1 MPTTLPALDRP
12 IAADHSGSIVVDVP
26 FGQYVV
32 PQWGE
37 NPDAQAILLAT
48 EDGHPRA
55 FTYSSWVPSK
65 TLTAIQHHQFY
76 FQLNQAQHG
85 YARTAAQIAAA
96 RADLRTLHVG
106 WLLVWLPRSQS
117 GPVPVPAGT
126 GFRFAYRA
134 DGASVYR
141 PSGAAG

>member
-1 MPTTLPALDRP
+1 
-12 IAADHSGSIVVDVP
+12 VP

-37 NPDAQAILLAT
+37 NPDAQAILMAT
-48 EDGHPRA
+48 QDGHPRA

-65 TLTAIQHHQFY
+65 TLAAIQHHQFY
-76 FQLNQAQHG
+76 FQLNQAQRG

-96 RADLRTLHVG
+96 RADLRTLKVG
-106 WLLVWLPRSQS
+106 WLLVWLPDPSPALS
-117 GPVPVPAGT
+117 HYLAGT

-134 DGASVYR
+134 DGVSVYR
-141 PSGAAG
+141 PSGASG

>member
-1 MPTTLPALDRP
+1 MPTTLAALDRP

-37 NPDAQAILLAT
+37 NPDAQAILMAT

-55 FTYSSWVPSK
+55 FAYSSWVPSK
-65 TLTAIQHHQFY
+65 TLAAIQRHQFY

-85 YARTAAQIAAA
+85 DAMTAAQLAAA

-106 WLLVWLPRSQS
+106 WLLVWQPIPARPCRTTWP
-117 GPVPVPAGT
+117 GPGSASPTGRT
-126 GFRFAYRA
+126 GFRSTGRA
-134 DGASVYR
+134 G
-141 PSGAAG
+141 SG